1 MPVSIFI
8 RNDFE
13 TFKPT
18 NDILIEYPLTSD
30 GLVCPLLAF
39 LALSG
44 VVSWAFSWVVGC
56 LHGFSVG
63 PDNLSQSIAECLL
76 GTEHWIA

>member
-18 NDILIEYPLTSD
+18 HDLLVEYPLTGGWSS
-30 GLVCPLLAF
+30 LPAS
-39 LALSG
+39 LALSV
-44 VVSWAFSWVVGC
+44 VVSWAFCWVAGC

-63 PDNLSQSIAECLL
+63 PDSLSQSVAEYLL
-76 GTEHWIA
+76 GTEHRIA